1 MTPKRDSDLSASS
14 GAYALGALGEPEK
27 SEFEALMAVSESL
40 RAEVTELTDTAVE
53 LGLSVAPETPSAE
66 FRANL
71 MDLIAR
77 TPQLAPEQD
86 EGHEVVPTT
95 VPVVTPVTAEA
106 APAAGGGAAESRAA
120 VRWFQ
125 RPVGTLIAAAAA
137 VLLIVGVGFGANTV
151 LQAEGSMTTASQVNE
166 IQAAEDYQ
174 RASAEVTGGG
184 TATLVWSVD
193 LQRAALMVDG
203 IKGLPAGSTY
213 ELWYIDDAGD
223 ATPAGTFDVGDD
235 GSHTVVLAG
244 EMNAGD
250 RVGVTVEPAG
260 GSESPTTTPVV
271 LVTTA

>member
-1 MTPKRDSDLSASS
+1 MTPKRDSELSASS

-40 RAEVTELTDTAVE
+40 RAEVTELADTAVE

-71 MDLIAR
+71 MALIAQ
-77 TPQLAPEQD
+77 TPQLAPEHD
-86 EGHEVVPTT
+86 EAHEVVPTL
-95 VPVVTPVTAEA
+95 VPVVTAA
-106 APAAGGGAAESRAA
+106 APAAGGGAAEARAA
-120 VRWFQ
+120 ARWFQ
-125 RPVGTLIAAAAA
+125 RPVRTLIAAAAA

-151 LQAEGSMTTASQVNE
+151 LQAQGNMTTASQVNE
-166 IQAAEDYQ
+166 IQAADDYQ

-184 TATLVWSVD
+184 SATLVWSVQ
-193 LQRAALMVDG
+193 LRRSALMVDG
-203 IKGLPAGSTY
+203 IAGLPAGSTY
-213 ELWYIDDAGD
+213 ELWYVDGEGD

-244 EMNAGD
+244 QMDAGD

-271 LVTTA
+271 LVATA